1 MELDKINW
9 YGSSGRELTTNTKN
23 LHIVKICLSRYIYIK
38 EARLVSWGE
47 AITFYTMVLRHN
59 TIREMSASDLFARYV
74 VSFIGFSQSQNE
86 SRDSAA
92 SDVGRSPTRIARLR

>member
-1 MELDKINW
+1 MDKINW
-9 YGSSGRELTTNTKN
+9 YRSSRSELTAYTKN
-23 LHIVKICLSRYIYIK
+23 LHIVKICLSRYKGSEISF
-38 EARLVSWGE
+38 LGE
-47 AITFYTMVLRHN
+47 AITFYTMVLRHS

-86 SRDSAA
+86 SRDSAT